1 MLSNKIYKHFFL
13 ELSKYF
19 FLVLFTFSTIVWAVQ
34 AVNFLDLIVE
44 DGHAVSLYLNYSLLN
59 IPKILTKFIPLSFL
73 LALILTILKFDS
85 ENELIILWTSG
96 LNKIKIINFFLK
108 IALIVTLI
116 QLFLAAFINPN
127 ILNYS
132 RSLIRDSSLDLI
144 SSTIKTNEFN
154 NALKGLTIYVEEKDE
169 LGIMKNVFIRDDS
182 HKLSAIENQEKTN
195 SLTIFAK
202 KGRLNSKTKNSL
214 ILENGIIHA
223 ENKSKEIQVIK
234 FKKTEL
240 AFGNLKTKSITYPK
254 VQETSSKILL
264 SCFFKKTT
272 HILIKDHHDVKL
284 KCHTEEEKVEI
295 LAEINRR
302 FGMPLYIPLLSLLSS
317 FLLISREET
326 KVKSWYKYFYFG
338 LAFTVLITAE
348 ILVRYSGKSL
358 THGLF
363 YYLLPLFCIPVVY
376 IELIRRFYY
385 ENLSR

>member
-1 MLSNKIYKHFFL
+1 MLSNKIYRHFFL

-73 LALILTILKFDS
+73 LALVLTILKFDS

-96 LNKIKIINFFLK
+96 LNKIKITNFFLK

-127 ILNYS
+127 VLNYS
-132 RSLIRDSSLDLI
+132 RSLIKDSDLDLI

-154 NALKGLTIYVEEKDE
+154 DALEGLTMYVEEKDE
-169 LGIMKNVFIRDDS
+169 LGIMKNVFIRDDNRR
-182 HKLSAIENQEKTN
+182 LTAIENKAKTN
-195 SLTIFAK
+195 SLTIFAR
-202 KGRLNSKTKNSL
+202 KGRLNSETKNSL
-214 ILENGIIHA
+214 ILENGVIHS
-223 ENKSKEIQVIK
+223 ENQSKEIQIIK

-240 AFGNLKTKSITYPK
+240 FFDNLKTKSIIYPK

-264 SCFFKKTT
+264 NCFFKKTT
-272 HILIKDHHDVKL
+272 HTLLKGDKDL
-284 KCHTEEEKVEI
+284 KCHTEEERIEV

-302 FGMPLYIPLLSLLSS
+302 FGMPLYIPLLALLSS
-317 FLLISREET
+317 FLLVSREET
-326 KVKSWYKYFYFG
+326 KVKGWYKYFYFG
-338 LAFTVLITAE
+338 LAFTILITAE

-363 YYLLPLFCIPVVY
+363 YYLLPFFCIPVLY

-385 ENLSR
+385 ENLRK

>member
-1 MLSNKIYKHFFL
+1 
-13 ELSKYF
+13 
-19 FLVLFTFSTIVWAVQ
+19 VQ

-73 LALILTILKFDS
+73 LALVLIILKFDS

-127 ILNYS
+127 VLNYS
-132 RSLIRDSSLDLI
+132 RSLIKNSDLDLI

-154 NALKGLTIYVEEKDE
+154 DTIEGLTMYVEEKNE

-182 HKLSAIENQEKTN
+182 HRLSTIENKKKTN
-195 SLTIFAK
+195 SLTIFAR
-202 KGRLNSKTKNSL
+202 KGRINSETKNSL
-214 ILENGIIHA
+214 ILENGIIHS
-223 ENKSKEIQVIK
+223 ENQSKEIQIVK

-240 AFGNLKTKSITYPK
+240 FFDNLKTKSIIYPK

-264 SCFFKKTT
+264 NCFFKKTT
-272 HILIKDHHDVKL
+272 HTLLKGDKDL
-284 KCHTEEEKVEI
+284 NCHTKEERIEV

-302 FGMPLYIPLLSLLSS
+302 FGMPLYIPLLALLSS
-317 FLLISREET
+317 FLLVSREET
-326 KVKSWYKYFYFG
+326 KVKGLYKYFYFG
-338 LAFTVLITAE
+338 LAFTILMTAE

-363 YYLLPLFCIPVVY
+363 YYLLPLFCIPVLY
-376 IELIRRFYY
+376 IELVRRFYY
-385 ENLSR
+385 ENLRK

>member
-19 FLVLFTFSTIVWAVQ
+19 FLVLFTFSAIVWAVQ

-73 LALILTILKFDS
+73 LALVLTILKFDS

-127 ILNYS
+127 VLNYS
-132 RSLIRDSSLDLI
+132 RLLIKNSDLDLI

-154 NALKGLTIYVEEKDE
+154 DTIEGLTMYVEEKNE

-182 HKLSAIENQEKTN
+182 HRLSTIENQEKTD

-202 KGRLNSKTKNSL
+202 KGRLNNETKNSL
-214 ILENGIIHA
+214 ILENGSIHS
-223 ENKSKEIQVIK
+223 ENQSKEIQVIK

-240 AFGNLKTKSITYPK
+240 FFDNLKTKSIIYPK

-264 SCFFKKTT
+264 NCFFKKTT
-272 HILIKDHHDVKL
+272 HGLLKGHKDL
-284 KCHTEEEKVEI
+284 KCHTEEERIEV

-302 FGMPLYIPLLSLLSS
+302 FGMPLYIPLLALLSS
-317 FLLISREET
+317 FLLVSREES
-326 KVKSWYKYFYFG
+326 KIKSWYKYFYFG
-338 LAFTVLITAE
+338 LAFTILITAE

-376 IELIRRFYY
+376 IELVRRFYY
-385 ENLSR
+385 ENLRK

>member
-19 FLVLFTFSTIVWAVQ
+19 LLVLFTFSAIVWAVQ

-73 LALILTILKFDS
+73 LALVLTILKFDS

-108 IALIVTLI
+108 IALIITII

-127 ILNYS
+127 VLNYS
-132 RSLIRDSSLDLI
+132 RSLIRNSDLDLI
-144 SSTIKTNEFN
+144 SSAIKTNEFN
-154 NALKGLTIYVEEKDE
+154 NTLEGLTMYVEEKDV
-169 LGIMKNVFIRDDS
+169 LGTMKNVFIRDDS
-182 HKLSAIENQEKTN
+182 NRLSAIENREKTDT
-195 SLTIFAK
+195 LTIIAK
-202 KGRLNSKTKNSL
+202 KGRLNSETKNSL
-214 ILENGIIHA
+214 ILENGVIHV

-240 AFGNLKTKSITYPK
+240 AFDKLKTKSIIYPK
-254 VQETSSKILL
+254 VQETPSKILL
-264 SCFFKKTT
+264 NCFFKKTT
-272 HILIKDHHDVKL
+272 HTLLKGDKDL
-284 KCHTEEEKVEI
+284 KCETKEERVEV

-326 KVKSWYKYFYFG
+326 KIKSWYKYFYFS
-338 LAFTVLITAE
+338 LAFAILITAE
-348 ILVRYSGKSL
+348 ILVRYSGKSS
-358 THGLF
+358 THGLL
-363 YYLLPLFCIPVVY
+363 YYLLPLFCIPVIY

-385 ENLSR
+385 ENLRK

>member
-19 FLVLFTFSTIVWAVQ
+19 FLVLFTFSAIVWAVQ

-73 LALILTILKFDS
+73 LTLVLTILKFDS

-108 IALIVTLI
+108 IALIITII

-127 ILNYS
+127 VLNYS
-132 RSLIRDSSLDLI
+132 RSLIRNSDLDLI
-144 SSTIKTNEFN
+144 SSAIKTNEFN
-154 NALKGLTIYVEEKDE
+154 NTLEGLTMYVEEKDV
-169 LGIMKNVFIRDDS
+169 LGTMKNVFIRDDS
-182 HKLSAIENQEKTN
+182 NRLSAIENREKTDT
-195 SLTIFAK
+195 LTIIAK
-202 KGRLNSKTKNSL
+202 KGRLNSETKNSL
-214 ILENGIIHA
+214 ILENGVIHV

-240 AFGNLKTKSITYPK
+240 AFDNLKTKSIIYPK
-254 VQETSSKILL
+254 VQETPSKILL
-264 SCFFKKTT
+264 NCFFKKTT
-272 HILIKDHHDVKL
+272 HALLKGDKDL
-284 KCHTEEEKVEI
+284 KCETKEERVEV

-326 KVKSWYKYFYFG
+326 KIKNWYKYFYFG
-338 LAFTVLITAE
+338 LAFAILITAE

-363 YYLLPLFCIPVVY
+363 YYLLPLLCIPVFY

-385 ENLSR
+385 ENLRK

>member
-19 FLVLFTFSTIVWAVQ
+19 FLVLFTFSAIVWAVQ

-44 DGHAVSLYLNYSLLN
+44 DGHKVSLYLNYSLLN

-73 LALILTILKFDS
+73 LALVLTILKFDS

-108 IALIVTLI
+108 IALIITII

-127 ILNYS
+127 VLNYS
-132 RSLIRDSSLDLI
+132 RSLIRNSDLDLI
-144 SSTIKTNEFN
+144 SSAIKTNEFN
-154 NALKGLTIYVEEKDE
+154 NTLEGLTMYVEEKDV
-169 LGIMKNVFIRDDS
+169 LGTMKNVFIRDDS
-182 HKLSAIENQEKTN
+182 NRLSAIENREKTDT
-195 SLTIFAK
+195 LTIIAK
-202 KGRLNSKTKNSL
+202 KGRLNSETKNSL
-214 ILENGIIHA
+214 ILENGVIHV

-240 AFGNLKTKSITYPK
+240 AFDNLKTKSIIYPK
-254 VQETSSKILL
+254 VQETPSKILL
-264 SCFFKKTT
+264 NCFFKKTT
-272 HILIKDHHDVKL
+272 HALLKGDKDL
-284 KCHTEEEKVEI
+284 KCETKEERVEV

-326 KVKSWYKYFYFG
+326 KIKNWYKYFYFG
-338 LAFTVLITAE
+338 LAFAILITAE

-363 YYLLPLFCIPVVY
+363 YYLLPLLCIPVFY

-385 ENLSR
+385 ENLRK

>member
-73 LALILTILKFDS
+73 LALVLTILKFDS

-108 IALIVTLI
+108 IALIITII

-127 ILNYS
+127 VLNYS
-132 RSLIRDSSLDLI
+132 RSLIRNSDLDLI
-144 SSTIKTNEFN
+144 SSAIKTNEFN
-154 NALKGLTIYVEEKDE
+154 DTLEGLTIYVEEKDE

-182 HKLSAIENQEKTN
+182 HKLSTIENKEKTT

-202 KGRLNSKTKNSL
+202 KGRVNSETKNSL
-214 ILENGIIHA
+214 ILENGVIHS
-223 ENKSKEIQVIK
+223 ENKSKEIQIIK

-240 AFGNLKTKSITYPK
+240 FFDNLKTKSIIYPK
-254 VQETSSKILL
+254 VQETPSKILL
-264 SCFFKKTT
+264 NCFFKKTT
-272 HILIKDHHDVKL
+272 HTLLKGDKDL
-284 KCHTEEEKVEI
+284 KCETKEERVEV

-302 FGMPLYIPLLSLLSS
+302 FGMPLYIPLLALLSS

-326 KVKSWYKYFYFG
+326 KAKGWYKYFYFG
-338 LAFTVLITAE
+338 LAFTILITAE

-385 ENLSR
+385 ENLRK

>member
-1 MLSNKIYKHFFL
+1 
-13 ELSKYF
+13 
-19 FLVLFTFSTIVWAVQ
+19 
-34 AVNFLDLIVE
+34 
-44 DGHAVSLYLNYSLLN
+44 
-59 IPKILTKFIPLSFL
+59 L
-73 LALILTILKFDS
+73 LALVLAILKFDS

-127 ILNYS
+127 VLNYS
-132 RSLIRDSSLDLI
+132 RSLIKASDLNVI

-154 NALKGLTIYVEEKDE
+154 DTIEGLTMYVEKKDE
-169 LGIMKNVFIRDDS
+169 LGIMKNIFIRDDS
-182 HKLSAIENQEKTN
+182 HRLTAIENRKKSN

-202 KGRLNSKTKNSL
+202 KGRLNGKYKSSL
-214 ILENGIIHA
+214 ILENGSIHL
-223 ENKSKEIQVIK
+223 ENESKEIQIIK

-240 AFGNLKTKSITYPK
+240 FFDDLKTKSIIYPK
-254 VQETSSKILL
+254 VQETPSKILL
-264 SCFFKKTT
+264 DCFFKKTT
-272 HILIKDHHDVKL
+272 HPLLEGHKDL
-284 KCHTEEEKVEI
+284 KCHTEKERAEVF
-295 LAEINRR
+295 AEINRR

-326 KVKSWYKYFYFG
+326 KVKGWYKYFYFG
-338 LAFTVLITAE
+338 LAFTILMTAE

-358 THGLF
+358 TYGLF

-385 ENLSR
+385 ENLRK

>member
-19 FLVLFTFSTIVWAVQ
+19 FFVLFTFSTIVWAVQ

-44 DGHAVSLYLNYSLLN
+44 DGHAASLYFNYSLLN

-73 LALILTILKFDS
+73 LALVLTILKFDS

-96 LNKIKIINFFLK
+96 LNKIKITNFFLK

-127 ILNYS
+127 VLNYS
-132 RSLIRDSSLDLI
+132 RSLIRASDLNLI
-144 SSTIKTNEFN
+144 SGIIKTNEFN
-154 NALKGLTIYVEEKDE
+154 DPVEGLTMYVEEKDE
-169 LGIMKNVFIRDDS
+169 MGIMKNIFIRDDS
-182 HKLSAIENQEKTN
+182 HRLSTIENREKTS
-195 SLTIFAK
+195 SLTIFAE
-202 KGRLNSKTKNSL
+202 KGRLNNESGNSL
-214 ILENGIIHA
+214 ILENGIIHS
-223 ENKSKEIQVIK
+223 ENKSKKIQIIK

-240 AFGNLKTKSITYPK
+240 TFDSLRTKSIIYPK
-254 VQETSSKILL
+254 VQETPSKILL
-264 SCFFKKTT
+264 DCFFKKTT
-272 HILIKDHHDVKL
+272 HPLLEGHKNL
-284 KCHTEEEKVEI
+284 KCHTKKERVDI

-302 FGMPLYIPLLSLLSS
+302 FGMPLYIPLLALLSS
-317 FLLISREET
+317 FLLISRRES
-326 KVKSWYKYFYFG
+326 KIKNWYKYFYFG
-338 LAFTVLITAE
+338 LAFTILMTAE

-363 YYLLPLFCIPVVY
+363 YYLLPIFCIPVVY

-385 ENLSR
+385 ENLRK

>member
-1 MLSNKIYKHFFL
+1 MLSNKIYRHFFL

-19 FLVLFTFSTIVWAVQ
+19 FLVLFTFSIIVWAVQ
-34 AVNFLDLIVE
+34 AVNYLDLIVE

-73 LALILTILKFDS
+73 LALVLTILKFDS

-108 IALIVTLI
+108 IALIITII

-127 ILNYS
+127 VLNYS
-132 RSLIRDSSLDLI
+132 RSLIRTSDLDLI

-154 NALKGLTIYVEEKDE
+154 DTIQGLTMYVEEKNE

-182 HKLSAIENQEKTN
+182 HKLSTIENQEKTA
-195 SLTIFAK
+195 SLTIIAK
-202 KGRLNSKTKNSL
+202 KGRLNSETKNSL
-214 ILENGIIHA
+214 ILENGVIHS
-223 ENKSKEIQVIK
+223 ENQSKEIQIIK

-240 AFGNLKTKSITYPK
+240 FFDNLKTKSIIYPK

-264 SCFFKKTT
+264 NCFFKKTT
-272 HILIKDHHDVKL
+272 HTLIKGDKDL
-284 KCHTEEEKVEI
+284 KCHTKEERIEV

-302 FGMPLYIPLLSLLSS
+302 FGMPLYIPLLALLSS

-326 KVKSWYKYFYFG
+326 KTKGWYKYFYFG
-338 LAFTVLITAE
+338 LAFTILITAE

-363 YYLLPLFCIPVVY
+363 YYLLPLFCIPVLY

-385 ENLSR
+385 ENLRK

>member
-34 AVNFLDLIVE
+34 AVNYLDLIVE

-73 LALILTILKFDS
+73 LALVLTILKFDS

-108 IALIVTLI
+108 IALIVTFI
-116 QLFLAAFINPN
+116 QLFLAAFINPTV
-127 ILNYS
+127 LNYS
-132 RSLIRDSSLDLI
+132 RSLIKDSDLVLI
-144 SSTIKTNEFN
+144 SSTVRTNEFN
-154 NALKGLTIYVEEKDE
+154 DTLEGLTMYVEEKNE

-182 HKLSAIENQEKTN
+182 HRLSALENQEKTN
-195 SLTIFAK
+195 SLTIFAR
-202 KGRLNSKTKNSL
+202 KGRLNSETKNSL
-214 ILENGIIHA
+214 ILENGVIHA
-223 ENKSKEIQVIK
+223 ENLSKEIQVIK

-240 AFGNLKTKSITYPK
+240 FFDNLKTKSIIYPK
-254 VQETSSKILL
+254 VQETPSKVLL
-264 SCFFKKTT
+264 DCFFKKTT
-272 HILIKDHHDVKL
+272 HTLLKGDKDLECNTK
-284 KCHTEEEKVEI
+284 EERVEV

-302 FGMPLYIPLLSLLSS
+302 FGMPLYIPLLALFSS
-317 FLLISREET
+317 FLLVSREET
-326 KVKSWYKYFYFG
+326 KVKGWYKYFYFG
-338 LAFTVLITAE
+338 LAFTILITAE

-358 THGLF
+358 TYGLF
-363 YYLLPLFCIPVVY
+363 YYLLPLLCIPVLY

-385 ENLSR
+385 ENLRK

>member
-19 FLVLFTFSTIVWAVQ
+19 FLVLFTFSAIVWAVQ

-73 LALILTILKFDS
+73 LALVLTILKFDS

-108 IALIVTLI
+108 IALIVTFI

-127 ILNYS
+127 VLNYS
-132 RSLIRDSSLDLI
+132 RSLIRNSDLDLI
-144 SSTIKTNEFN
+144 SSAIKTNEFN
-154 NALKGLTIYVEEKDE
+154 DTLEGLTIYVEEKDE

-182 HKLSAIENQEKTN
+182 HKLSTIENKEKTT

-202 KGRLNSKTKNSL
+202 KGRLNSETKNSL
-214 ILENGIIHA
+214 ILENGVIHS
-223 ENKSKEIQVIK
+223 ENKSKEIQIIK

-240 AFGNLKTKSITYPK
+240 FFDNLKTKSIIYPK
-254 VQETSSKILL
+254 VQETPSKILL
-264 SCFFKKTT
+264 NCFFKKTT
-272 HILIKDHHDVKL
+272 HALLKGDKDL
-284 KCHTEEEKVEI
+284 KCETKEERVEV

-302 FGMPLYIPLLSLLSS
+302 FGMPLYIPLLALLSS
-317 FLLISREET
+317 FLLVSREET
-326 KVKSWYKYFYFG
+326 KVKGWYKYFYFS
-338 LAFTVLITAE
+338 LAFTILITAE

-363 YYLLPLFCIPVVY
+363 YYLLPLFCIPVLY

-385 ENLSR
+385 ENLRK

>member
-19 FLVLFTFSTIVWAVQ
+19 FLVLFTFSAIVWAVQ

-44 DGHAVSLYLNYSLLN
+44 DGHKVSLYLNYSLLN

-73 LALILTILKFDS
+73 LALVLTILKFDS

-108 IALIVTLI
+108 IALIVTVI
-116 QLFLAAFINPN
+116 QLFLATFINPN
-127 ILNYS
+127 VLNYS
-132 RSLIRDSSLDLI
+132 RSLIRNSDLDLI
-144 SSTIKTNEFN
+144 SSTIKANEFN
-154 NALKGLTIYVEEKDE
+154 DTLEGLTIYVEEKNE

-182 HKLSAIENQEKTN
+182 RRLSAIQNQEKTE
-195 SLTIFAK
+195 SLTIFAR
-202 KGRLNSKTKNSL
+202 KGRLNSETKNSL
-214 ILENGIIHA
+214 ILENGVIHA
-223 ENKSKEIQVIK
+223 ENQSKEIQVIK

-240 AFGNLKTKSITYPK
+240 AFDNLKTKSIIYPK
-254 VQETSSKILL
+254 VQETPSKILL
-264 SCFFKKTT
+264 NCFFKKTT
-272 HILIKDHHDVKL
+272 HALLKGNQDL
-284 KCHTEEEKVEI
+284 KCHTKEERIEV

-302 FGMPLYIPLLSLLSS
+302 FGMPLYIPLLALLSS
-317 FLLISREET
+317 FLLVSREET
-326 KVKSWYKYFYFG
+326 KIKGWYKYFYFG
-338 LAFTVLITAE
+338 LAFTILIAAE

-363 YYLLPLFCIPVVY
+363 YYLLPLLCIPVIY

-385 ENLSR
+385 ENLRK

>member
-1 MLSNKIYKHFFL
+1 
-13 ELSKYF
+13 
-19 FLVLFTFSTIVWAVQ
+19 
-34 AVNFLDLIVE
+34 
-44 DGHAVSLYLNYSLLN
+44 
-59 IPKILTKFIPLSFL
+59 L
-73 LALILTILKFDS
+73 LALVLTILKFDS

-116 QLFLAAFINPN
+116 QLFLAAVINPN
-127 ILNYS
+127 VLNYS
-132 RSLIRDSSLDLI
+132 RSLIKNSDLDLI

-154 NALKGLTIYVEEKDE
+154 DTLEGLTMYVEDE

-182 HKLSAIENQEKTN
+182 HRLSAIENKEKTN

-214 ILENGIIHA
+214 ILENGVIHA
-223 ENKSKEIQVIK
+223 ENQSKEIQLIK

-240 AFGNLKTKSITYPK
+240 FFDNLKTKSIIYPK

-272 HILIKDHHDVKL
+272 HTLLKDHKVL
-284 KCHTEEEKVEI
+284 RCHTEEESVEV

-302 FGMPLYIPLLSLLSS
+302 FGMPLYIPLLALLSS

-326 KVKSWYKYFYFG
+326 KAKGWYKYFYFG
-338 LAFTVLITAE
+338 LAFTILITAE

-363 YYLLPLFCIPVVY
+363 YYLLPLVCIPVLY
-376 IELIRRFYY
+376 IELVRRFYY
-385 ENLSR
+385 ENLRK

>member
-19 FLVLFTFSTIVWAVQ
+19 FLVLFTFRAIVWAVQ

-73 LALILTILKFDS
+73 LALVLTILKFDS

-108 IALIVTLI
+108 IALIITII

-127 ILNYS
+127 VLNYS
-132 RSLIRDSSLDLI
+132 RSLIRNSDLDLI
-144 SSTIKTNEFN
+144 SSAIKTNEFN
-154 NALKGLTIYVEEKDE
+154 NTLEGLTMYVEEKDV
-169 LGIMKNVFIRDDS
+169 LGTMKNVFIRDDS
-182 HKLSAIENQEKTN
+182 NRLSAIENREKTDT
-195 SLTIFAK
+195 LTIIAK
-202 KGRLNSKTKNSL
+202 KGRLNSETKNSL
-214 ILENGIIHA
+214 ILENGVIHV

-240 AFGNLKTKSITYPK
+240 AFDNLKTKSIIYPK
-254 VQETSSKILL
+254 VQETPSKILL
-264 SCFFKKTT
+264 NCFFKKTT
-272 HILIKDHHDVKL
+272 HTLQKGDKDL
-284 KCHTEEEKVEI
+284 KCETKEERVEV

-326 KVKSWYKYFYFG
+326 KIKNWYKYFYFG
-338 LAFTVLITAE
+338 LAFAILITAE

-363 YYLLPLFCIPVVY
+363 YYLLPLLCIPVFY

-385 ENLSR
+385 ENLRK

>member
-1 MLSNKIYKHFFL
+1 MLSNKIYSHFFL

-44 DGHAVSLYLNYSLLN
+44 DGHAVSLYLKYSLLN

-73 LALILTILKFDS
+73 LALVLTILKFDS

-96 LNKIKIINFFLK
+96 LNKIKITNFFLK
-108 IALIVTLI
+108 IALIVTII

-127 ILNYS
+127 VLNYS
-132 RSLIRDSSLDLI
+132 RSLIRTSGLDLI
-144 SSTIKTNEFN
+144 SSTVKSNEFN
-154 NALKGLTIYVEEKDE
+154 DTLEGLTMYVEEKDE
-169 LGIMKNVFIRDDS
+169 LGTMKNIFIRDDS
-182 HKLSAIENQEKTN
+182 HRLSSIENQEKTN

-202 KGRLNSKTKNSL
+202 KGRLNNETKNSL
-214 ILENGIIHA
+214 ILENGTIHS
-223 ENKSKEIQVIK
+223 ENKSKEIQIIK

-240 AFGNLKTKSITYPK
+240 FFDNLKTKSIIYPK

-264 SCFFKKTT
+264 DCFFKKTT
-272 HILIKDHHDVKL
+272 HALLKDHKDL
-284 KCHTEEEKVEI
+284 KCHTKEERIEV

-302 FGMPLYIPLLSLLSS
+302 FGMPLYIPFLALLSS
-317 FLLISREET
+317 FLLVSREET
-326 KVKSWYKYFYFG
+326 KVKGWYKYFYFG
-338 LAFTVLITAE
+338 LAFTILITAE

-363 YYLLPLFCIPVVY
+363 YYLLPLFCIPVLY
-376 IELIRRFYY
+376 IELVRRFYY
-385 ENLSR
+385 ENLRK

>member
-19 FLVLFTFSTIVWAVQ
+19 LLVLFTFSAIVWAVQ

-44 DGHAVSLYLNYSLLN
+44 DGHAISLYLNYSLLN

-73 LALILTILKFDS
+73 LALVLTILKFDS

-108 IALIVTLI
+108 IALIITFI

-127 ILNYS
+127 VLNYS
-132 RSLIRDSSLDLI
+132 RSLIRNSDLDLI
-144 SSTIKTNEFN
+144 SSAIKTNEFN
-154 NALKGLTIYVEEKDE
+154 DTLEGLTIYVEEKDE

-182 HKLSAIENQEKTN
+182 HKLSTIENQEKTA
-195 SLTIFAK
+195 SLTIIAK
-202 KGRLNSKTKNSL
+202 KGRLNSETKNSL
-214 ILENGIIHA
+214 ILENGVIHS
-223 ENKSKEIQVIK
+223 ENKSKEIQIIK

-240 AFGNLKTKSITYPK
+240 FFDNLKTKSIIYPK
-254 VQETSSKILL
+254 VQETPSKILL

-272 HILIKDHHDVKL
+272 HTLLEGDTGL
-284 KCHTEEEKVEI
+284 KCHTKEERVEI

-338 LAFTVLITAE
+338 LAFTILITAE

-363 YYLLPLFCIPVVY
+363 YYLLPLFCIPLLY
-376 IELIRRFYY
+376 IELVRRFYY
-385 ENLSR
+385 ENLRK

>member
-19 FLVLFTFSTIVWAVQ
+19 FLILFAFSTIVWTVQ
-34 AVNFLDLIVE
+34 AVNFLDLVVE

-108 IALIVTLI
+108 IALIVTFI

-127 ILNYS
+127 VLNYS
-132 RSLIRDSSLDLI
+132 RSLIKTSNLNLI

-154 NALKGLTIYVEEKDE
+154 DILEGLTIYVEKKNE
-169 LGIMKNVFIRDDS
+169 LGIMKNIFIRDDAS
-182 HKLSAIENQEKTN
+182 RLTAIESREKTTG
-195 SLTIFAK
+195 LTIFAK
-202 KGRLNSKTKNSL
+202 KGRLNSETKNSL
-214 ILENGIIHA
+214 ILENGVMH
-223 ENKSKEIQVIK
+223 SKNESEEIQIIK

-240 AFGNLKTKSITYPK
+240 FFDNLKTKSIIYPK

-264 SCFFKKTT
+264 NCFFKKTT
-272 HILIKDHHDVKL
+272 HTLLKGDRDL
-284 KCHTEEEKVEI
+284 KCHTEEERIEI

-302 FGMPLYIPLLSLLSS
+302 FGMPLYIPLLALLSS

-326 KVKSWYKYFYFG
+326 KVKGWYKYFYFA
-338 LAFTVLITAE
+338 LAFIVLMTAE

-358 THGLF
+358 IHGLF
-363 YYLLPLFCIPVVY
+363 YYLLPLFCIPVLY
-376 IELIRRFYY
+376 IELVRRFYY
-385 ENLSR
+385 ENLKK

>member
-73 LALILTILKFDS
+73 LTLVLTILKFDS
-85 ENELIILWTSG
+85 ENELIVLWTSG
-96 LNKIKIINFFLK
+96 LNKIKITNFFLK

-116 QLFLAAFINPN
+116 QLFLATFINPN
-127 ILNYS
+127 VLNYS
-132 RSLIRDSSLDLI
+132 RSLVRTSDLDLI
-144 SSTIKTNEFN
+144 ASIMKTNEFN
-154 NALKGLTIYVEEKDE
+154 NTVEGLTIYVEEKDE
-169 LGIMKNVFIRDDS
+169 LGIMKNIFIRDDS
-182 HKLSAIENQEKTN
+182 HRLGTIKNREKTV

-202 KGRLNSKTKNSL
+202 KGRLNDKGKNSL
-214 ILENGIIHA
+214 ILENGIIHS
-223 ENKSKEIQVIK
+223 ENKSKKIQIIK
-234 FKKTEL
+234 FKETEL
-240 AFGNLKTKSITYPK
+240 TFDNLKTKSIIYPK
-254 VQETSSKILL
+254 VQETPSKFLL

-272 HILIKDHHDVKL
+272 HPLLKGHKNL
-284 KCHTEEEKVEI
+284 KCHAEKERIEI

-302 FGMPLYIPLLSLLSS
+302 FGMPLYIPILSLLSS

-326 KVKSWYKYFYFG
+326 KTKSWYKYFYFG
-338 LAFTVLITAE
+338 LAFTILMTAE

-363 YYLLPLFCIPVVY
+363 YYLLPFFCIPVIY

-385 ENLSR
+385 ENLGK

>member
-1 MLSNKIYKHFFL
+1 MLSNKIYRHFFL

-19 FLVLFTFSTIVWAVQ
+19 FLVLFTFSAIVWAVQ

-73 LALILTILKFDS
+73 LALVLTILKFDS

-127 ILNYS
+127 VLNYS
-132 RSLIRDSSLDLI
+132 RSLIKDSKLDLI
-144 SSTIKTNEFN
+144 SSAIKTNEFN
-154 NALKGLTIYVEEKDE
+154 DTVEGLTIYVEEKDE
-169 LGIMKNVFIRDDS
+169 LGIMKNIFIRDDA
-182 HKLSAIENQEKTN
+182 HKLSAIKNQEKTD

-202 KGRLNSKTKNSL
+202 KGRLNSETKNSL
-214 ILENGIIHA
+214 ILENGVIHA
-223 ENKSKEIQVIK
+223 ENQSKKIQIIK

-240 AFGNLKTKSITYPK
+240 FFDNLKTKSIIYPK
-254 VQETSSKILL
+254 VQETPSKILL
-264 SCFFKKTT
+264 NCFFKKTT
-272 HILIKDHHDVKL
+272 HALLKGNKDL
-284 KCHTEEEKVEI
+284 KCETKEERVEV

-302 FGMPLYIPLLSLLSS
+302 FGMPLYIPLLALLSS

-326 KVKSWYKYFYFG
+326 KAKGWYKYFYFG
-338 LAFTVLITAE
+338 LAFTILITAE

-363 YYLLPLFCIPVVY
+363 YYLLPLVCIPVLY
-376 IELIRRFYY
+376 IELVRRFYY
-385 ENLSR
+385 ENLRK